1 MPYQKAERNDAYNIY
16 KVHVL
21 KFRTSPCNL
30 RDFLLLGIYNSFL
43 NSFFMHKIYL
53 CQSFMHSWEPTER

>member
-1 MPYQKAERNDAYNIY
+1 MPYQKAERNDAYNID

-30 RDFLLLGIYNSFL
+30 RDFLLLGI
-43 NSFFMHKIYL
+43 
-53 CQSFMHSWEPTER
+53 